1 MKGHLNDILKFEASP
16 YEVSWNLM
24 KGKLDIGEW
33 SWIINTCWWVWLSF
47 KFQNF
52 TAPFSEKVNAHLPL
66 INTDKILWN
75 QFEREKLSSYFT
87 MFRKKN
93 EILVTIFTNHNAVWN
108 SKSRVAVQFNLL
120 SYNSLLYPYIIFF
133 VRRSNVSTCNLH
145 ITSGH
150 QFNSWQKSTQQ
161 IALDS
166 SLGLEAFYVMS
177 TSDKFANTWLF
188 VWFTTM
194 AFPKRTWLLW
204 KQL

>member
-87 MFRKKN
+87 VFRKKMKFWLQFSLTIMLC
-93 EILVTIFTNHNAVWN
+93 EIPNRELQSNLIFWV
-108 SKSRVAVQFNLL
+108 
-120 SYNSLLYPYIIFF
+120 IIPFF
-133 VRRSNVSTCNLH
+133 IHT
-145 ITSGH
+145 
-150 QFNSWQKSTQQ
+150 
-161 IALDS
+161 
-166 SLGLEAFYVMS
+166 
-177 TSDKFANTWLF
+177 
-188 VWFTTM
+188 
-194 AFPKRTWLLW
+194 
-204 KQL
+204 

>member
-1 MKGHLNDILKFEASP
+1 MKGHLNDILKFESFTLWGFLKSH
-16 YEVSWNLM
+16 E
-24 KGKLDIGEW
+24 GETW
-33 SWIINTCWWVWLSF
+33 YWRISF

-87 MFRKKN
+87 VFRKKN

-133 VRRSNVSTCNLH
+133 LYAAQMFLLAIYTSHLGINLTVGKNLRNRLH
-145 ITSGH
+145 
-150 QFNSWQKSTQQ
+150 W
-161 IALDS
+161 IAVL
-166 SLGLEAFYVMS
+166 
-177 TSDKFANTWLF
+177 
-188 VWFTTM
+188 VWRPFT
-194 AFPKRTWLLW
+194 
-204 KQL
+204 

>member
-1 MKGHLNDILKFEASP
+1 MKGLLNDILKFESFTLWGFLKSH
-16 YEVSWNLM
+16 E
-24 KGKLDIGEW
+24 GETW
-33 SWIINTCWWVWLSF
+33 YWRISF

-87 MFRKKN
+87 MFRKKK

-150 QFNSWQKSTQQ
+150 QFNSWQKSAQQ

-166 SLGLEAFYVMS
+166 SLGLKAFYVMS

>member
-87 MFRKKN
+87 MFRKKKG
-93 EILVTIFTNHNAVWN
+93 ILVTIFTNHNAVWN

-133 VRRSNVSTCNLH
+133 LYAAQMFLLAIYTSHLGINLTVGKNLRNRLH
-145 ITSGH
+145 
-150 QFNSWQKSTQQ
+150 W
-161 IALDS
+161 IAVL
-166 SLGLEAFYVMS
+166 
-177 TSDKFANTWLF
+177 
-188 VWFTTM
+188 VWRPFT
-194 AFPKRTWLLW
+194 
-204 KQL
+204 